1 LALSKTW
8 PYRLGINKIPIYN
21 KTTIKF
27 LKLWALIL
35 KTKSAFTENNLI
47 IARVIKVGSYREG

>member
-1 LALSKTW
+1 M
-8 PYRLGINKIPIYN
+8 YN

-27 LKLWALIL
+27 LKLSALIL

-47 IARVIKVGSYREG
+47 IAGIIKVGYYREG